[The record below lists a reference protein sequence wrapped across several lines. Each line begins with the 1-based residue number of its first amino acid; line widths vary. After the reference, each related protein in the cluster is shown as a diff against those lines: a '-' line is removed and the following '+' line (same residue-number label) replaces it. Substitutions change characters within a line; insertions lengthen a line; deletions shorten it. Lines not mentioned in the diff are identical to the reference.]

1 MKTAKETMA
10 QLLKNS
16 EMILEELQGGLAE
29 VCAQHNTEL
38 SVVYEGNDFSVSKS
52 NSTAIYGIRAIID
65 GKLGFIT
72 SNSSEEQV
80 LREVAEE
87 TRKLARISLPS
98 EHHQIAEKKVNG
110 AIHQNYDEVLNAL
123 APVDLYQW
131 LQLVVDEAHQEKVVA
146 LDRAEI
152 SCTRQLMILSN
163 SRGVC
168 QQVAE
173 TNCSWFAMGMAKTE
187 NEVTSFDYDGG
198 SVCNEKSLV
207 QEIIRTIGR
216 FRESVVGSLGSH
228 PAKDYRGA
236 VLLHPVT
243 VMHILGQAISFNANG
258 KNHYDGI
265 SSWKDQMG
273 NQVCSESLQVV
284 EDPLDKNRPEGWSP
298 FDREG
303 VATSKH
309 EIIRQGRLQF
319 AAHNCFSAHQAG
331 MAPTGNASGGAT
343 ALPQIGF
350 SNLTISGSDS
360 QTISEEALYRQLGT
374 GLVLKR
380 FSGSCDP
387 VSGQFSGVAKNS
399 WWVTNGQRSH
409 AVQEVMV
416 SGNVFE
422 LLKQIIAIGS
432 TLHTTLGGSQ
442 APYILVDAVSVT
454 SA

>member
-16 EMILEELQGGLAE
+16 KMILEELQGGVAE
-29 VCAQHNTEL
+29 VCTRHSTEL

-52 NSTAIYGIRAIID
+52 NSTSIYGIRAIID

-72 SNSSEEQV
+72 SNSGEEQV
-80 LREVAEE
+80 LREVAGE
-87 TRKLARISLPS
+87 TRKLARLSLSS
-98 EHHQIAEKKVNG
+98 EHHRIAEKKADG
-110 AIHQNYDEVLNAL
+110 GYHENYDENLHAI
-123 APVDLYQW
+123 APADLYQW
-131 LQLVVDEAHQEKVVA
+131 LQLVVDEAYQEKAVA

-152 SCTRQLMILSN
+152 SCTRQLMTLSN
-163 SRGVC
+163 SLGVC

-173 TNCSWFAMGMAKTE
+173 TNCSWFAMGMGKTE

-198 SVCNEKSLV
+198 SVWNKKNLEP
-207 QEIIRTIGR
+207 EIIRTIGR
-216 FRESVVGSLGSH
+216 FRESVVGSLGSR
-228 PAKDYRGA
+228 PANDYRGA
-236 VLLHPVT
+236 VLLHPVAVT
-243 VMHILGQAISFNANG
+243 HILGQAISFNANG
-258 KNHYDGI
+258 KNHFDGI
-265 SSWKDQMG
+265 SCWKDQMG
-273 NQVCSESLQVV
+273 NLVSSALLQVE

-303 VATSKH
+303 VVAAKH

-319 AAHNCFSAHQAG
+319 AAHNCFSAHQSG
-331 MAPTGNASGGAT
+331 MSPTGNASGGAM

-350 SNLTISGSDS
+350 SNLTISGIGS
-360 QTISEEALYRQLGT
+360 QTVSEESLYRQMGT
-374 GLVLKR
+374 GLLLKR
-380 FSGSCDP
+380 FSGNCDP

-399 WWVTNGQRSH
+399 WWVENGQRSH
-409 AVQEVMV
+409 AVQEIMV

-432 TLHTTLGGSQ
+432 TLHTNLGGSQ
-442 APYILVDAVSVT
+442 APYILVDGVSVT